1 MRIQSRQKDIMK
13 FIDLDLSKTMVGG
26 YLTGQRRDLERRTTT
41 PVNSVKSQKRRL
53 ESLDDSEV

>member
-1 MRIQSRQKDIMK
+1 MK